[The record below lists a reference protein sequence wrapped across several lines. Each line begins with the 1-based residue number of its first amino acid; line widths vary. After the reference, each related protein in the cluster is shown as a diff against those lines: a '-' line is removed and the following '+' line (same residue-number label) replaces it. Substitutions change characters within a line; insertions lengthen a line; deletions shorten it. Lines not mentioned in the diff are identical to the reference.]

1 MSDFRKG
8 LIVGMLI
15 IFGCGAFV
23 ASTTNNSNSQRYELH
38 GGLMLDSWK
47 GNLYVMPNNKED
59 EKKPMDQRKKQNWKL
74 MLEVDQKDANDKK
87 VWKVFLGITFVI
99 FYMGIFISNVVHY

>member
-1 MSDFRKG
+1 MIFLITIIKIKQGGLKASDSRKG

-23 ASTTNNSNSQRYELH
+23 ASATKNAFSQRYELH

-74 MLEVDQKDANDKK
+74 MLEVDQKDAQ
-87 VWKVFLGITFVI
+87 L
-99 FYMGIFISNVVHY
+99 

>member
-8 LIVGMLI
+8 LIVGILI

-23 ASTTNNSNSQRYELH
+23 ASTTNNANSQRYELH

-74 MLEVDQKDANDKK
+74 MLEVDQKDAK
-87 VWKVFLGITFVI
+87 
-99 FYMGIFISNVVHY
+99 S

>member
-23 ASTTNNSNSQRYELH
+23 ASTTKNANSQRYELH

-59 EKKPMDQRKKQNWKL
+59 EKNLNSEGYRHKL
-74 MLEVDQKDANDKK
+74 THRLSKAIVSYLTSA
-87 VWKVFLGITFVI
+87 
-99 FYMGIFISNVVHY
+99 SS

>member
-23 ASTTNNSNSQRYELH
+23 ASTTKNANSQRYELH

-59 EKKPMDQRKKQNWKL
+59 EKKPMDQRKKQSSLFWKL
-74 MLEVDQKDANDKK
+74 MLELIKRMHNFNDKK
-87 VWKVFLGITFVI
+87 VWKIFLGIAI
-99 FYMGIFISNVVHY
+99 IILI

>member
-1 MSDFRKG
+1 
-8 LIVGMLI
+8 MLI

-23 ASTTNNSNSQRYELH
+23 ASTTKNANSQRYELH

-74 MLEVDQKDANDKK
+74 MLEVDQKDANFNDKK
-87 VWKVFLGITFVI
+87 VWKIFLGIAI
-99 FYMGIFISNVVHY
+99 IILI

>member
-1 MSDFRKG
+1 MSDFKKG
-8 LIVGMLI
+8 LIFGMLI

-23 ASTTNNSNSQRYELH
+23 ASTTKKTYSQRYELH
-38 GGLMLDSWK
+38 GGLMLDIWK

-74 MLEVDQKDANDKK
+74 MLEVDQKDAQ
-87 VWKVFLGITFVI
+87 L
-99 FYMGIFISNVVHY
+99 

>member
-23 ASTTNNSNSQRYELH
+23 ASTTNNANSQRYELH
-38 GGLMLDSWK
+38 RRSNVRQLE

-59 EKKPMDQRKKQNWKL
+59 EKKPMD
-74 MLEVDQKDANDKK
+74 
-87 VWKVFLGITFVI
+87 
-99 FYMGIFISNVVHY
+99 